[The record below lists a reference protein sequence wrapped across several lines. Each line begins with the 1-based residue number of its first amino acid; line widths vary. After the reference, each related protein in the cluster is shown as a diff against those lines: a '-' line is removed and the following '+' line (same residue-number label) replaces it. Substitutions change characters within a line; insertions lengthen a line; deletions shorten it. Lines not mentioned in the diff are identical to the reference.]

1 MAAIEPGRVCYK
13 TRGREAGKKVI
24 VLELQDIYA
33 TIVGKNGKKERC
45 NIRHL
50 FPLKEKIDVNV
61 PLEELIKKL

>member
-13 TRGREAGKKVI
+13 TRGRDAGRKVV
-24 VLELQDIYA
+24 VLEVSGCFA
-33 TIVGKNGKKERC
+33 TVVKRSGKKERC

-50 FPLKEKIDVNV
+50 FPLREKLDAKM

>member
-1 MAAIEPGRVCYK
+1 MSAIEPGRVCYK
-13 TRGREAGKKVI
+13 TRGREAGKKVV

-50 FPLKEKIDVNV
+50 FPLSKKVDINASI
-61 PLEELIKKL
+61 EELTKKL

>member
-13 TRGREAGKKVI
+13 TRGREAGKKVV
-24 VLELQDIYA
+24 VLELQNLYA
-33 TIVGKNGKKERC
+33 IVVGKGGKKEKC

-61 PLEELIKKL
+61 PVEEIIKKL

>member
-13 TRGREAGKKVI
+13 TRGREAGKKVV
-24 VLELQDIYA
+24 VLELQNLYA
-33 TIVGKNGKKERC
+33 TVVGKGGKKEKC

-61 PLEELIKKL
+61 PVEEIIKKL